1 MALTSL
7 VVCSGVFHVIV
18 DLLSHLLKLDMDVL
32 LPQKKKGKEKE
43 KEKENKNTRQNK
55 NVDKHSPGLS

>member
-32 LPQKKKGKEKE
+32 LPQKKKEK
-43 KEKENKNTRQNK
+43 KKKKKKRTRTQ
-55 NVDKHSPGLS
+55 DKTRM